1 MRCKNIIGE
10 KYGRLT
16 VIKYIGNNKYNR
28 SIWECKCDCGKTCN
42 ADKNVLQQG
51 HKQSCGCLNHENHLY
66 RPKRKSHG
74 KCGTRLYR
82 IWKKMKSRCTNKNDP
97 DYKKWYGSRGIK
109 VCDEWQNDFLK
120 FYNWAI
126 NNGYKD
132 NLSIDRINVNGNYE
146 PSNCKWATDIEQ
158 ANNRRTSKGGDDL

>member
-1 MRCKNIIGE
+1 
-10 KYGRLT
+10 
-16 VIKYIGNNKYNR
+16 
-28 SIWECKCDCGKTCN
+28 
-42 ADKNVLQQG
+42 
-51 HKQSCGCLNHENHLY
+51 
-66 RPKRKSHG
+66 
-74 KCGTRLYR
+74 
-82 IWKKMKSRCTNKNDP
+82 MKSRCTNKNDP